1 MKTALDRFNEI
12 FKGIPATVVSA
23 LFLIASV
30 MISHFGLSIPVNP
43 AWAAVMISGLPLYI
57 NAVRRLI
64 CGRGLNRI
72 SPDLLISIAMT
83 AAIMI
88 GDLFAAGE
96 VAVIM
101 AIGDILEKL
110 TVNRAKKG
118 VGRLLSLAPAT
129 GRLLLDGEEKMV
141 PIEQV
146 KKGDLLRV
154 LPGETVPVDGVIVDG
169 TTSIDQSILTGESLP
184 VDKTSG
190 DSVFCGTVNRFGS
203 FDLAAVNVGEDSS
216 LKKMARLVEE
226 AQERKAPTERIVDRY
241 AALMVPSSLLIALIT
256 FILTKDIT
264 RSVTVLLVFCPCAL
278 ALATPTAVMA
288 AIGQATRQGVIIKSG
303 EALEAMG
310 KVNTVAFD
318 KTGTLTYGRLN
329 VSDIVSFDP
338 ALGENDILLLT
349 ASAEAKSE
357 HPLGKAVVECARQKG
372 LSLTPSDDFSMSA
385 GRGISA
391 VIDGRKILCGNE
403 RCLNDEGVAITR
415 PVMDKLEE
423 FRSRGKASIV
433 TAVDGCVVGL
443 TALSDVIRPTTRSMV
458 SRLADLGVQT
468 VLLTGDNGNAASYFA
483 SQAGITKVYSDLL
496 PEEKADMITALRSEG
511 RDVCMVGD
519 GVNDAVALKT
529 ANVGV
534 AMGGIGSDIAAEA
547 ADIIL
552 MSDDIS
558 RLPYLK
564 RLSVETVRT
573 IKMGITASMTINTI
587 ALLLSM
593 MGILG
598 PTAGALVHNVGS
610 VLVVMFAGL
619 LYDRDLTSEEKSV
632 SGQPSPKKV
641 PDCPAAPLS
650 AACAVC
656 TDHNC
661 ANCMKV

>member
-12 FKGIPATVVSA
+12 FTGIPATVASA
-23 LFLIASV
+23 ALLISSII
-30 MISHFGLSIPVNP
+30 ISQKGINCPVNP
-43 AWAAVMISGLPLYI
+43 AWAAVIISGLPLYV
-57 NAVRRLI
+57 NAVRKLI
-64 CGRGLNRI
+64 CGSGLNRI

-83 AAIMI
+83 AAILI

-101 AIGDILEKL
+101 AIGDILEKM
-110 TVNRAKKG
+110 TVDKAKKG

-129 GRLLLDGEEKMV
+129 GRLIRGGEEEIV

-154 LPGETVPVDGVIVDG
+154 LPGETVPVDGVIVEG
-169 TTSIDQSILTGESLP
+169 ETSIDQSVLTGESLP
-184 VDKTSG
+184 VDRSCG
-190 DSVFCGTVNRFGS
+190 DTVFCGTVNRFGA
-203 FDLAAVNVGEDSS
+203 FDLSAVNVGEDSS

-226 AQERKAPTERIVDRY
+226 AQENKAPTARIVDRY
-241 AALMVPSSLLIALIT
+241 AALMVPSSLLLALIT
-256 FILTKDIT
+256 FIVTKDIT

-288 AIGQATRQGVIIKSG
+288 AIGQATKQGVIIKSG

-329 VSDIVSFDP
+329 VSDIVSFDDR
-338 ALGENDILLLT
+338 LSKDDILSVT
-349 ASAEAKSE
+349 ASAEGRSE
-357 HPLGKAVVECARQKG
+357 HPLGKAVVEYAKRKK
-372 LSLTPSDDFSMSA
+372 LPLVSAEDFSMTA

-391 VIDGRKILCGNE
+391 TIKGINVLCGSE
-403 RCLNDEGVAITR
+403 RCMLDENIVLSDPVRIT
-415 PVMDKLEE
+415 LEK
-423 FRSRGKASIV
+423 FRASGKASII
-433 TAVDGCVVGL
+433 TAADGHIIGL
-443 TALSDVIRPTTRSMV
+443 IGLSDVIRPSTKAMV
-458 SRLADLGVQT
+458 SCLADLGVET

-483 SQAGITKVYSDLL
+483 SQAGIKTVCSDLL
-496 PEEKADMITALRSEG
+496 PEEKAQKLMELRNEG
-511 RDVCMVGD
+511 HDVCMVGD

-547 ADIIL
+547 ADIVL

-564 RLSVETVRT
+564 RLSVETVKT
-573 IKMGITASMTINTI
+573 IKIGITASMTINTL
-587 ALLLSM
+587 ALIFSM

-610 VLVVMFAGL
+610 VLVVMFAGM
-619 LYDRDLTSEEKSV
+619 LYDRDLASEDAASSENMDEKVLPGTGDMCESCV
-632 SGQPSPKKV
+632 NRN
-641 PDCPAAPLS
+641 
-650 AACAVC
+650 CAVC
-656 TDHNC
+656 VK
-661 ANCMKV
+661 ARS